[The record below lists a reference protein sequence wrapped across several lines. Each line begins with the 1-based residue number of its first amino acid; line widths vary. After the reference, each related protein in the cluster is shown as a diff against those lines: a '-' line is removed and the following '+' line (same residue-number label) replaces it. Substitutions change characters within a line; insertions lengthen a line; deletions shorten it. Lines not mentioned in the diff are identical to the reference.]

1 MKAKIS
7 ETDNLIKVKKAAKGE
22 FTYALSKNLLKTI
35 SNLSLEVMSLNQISL
50 RDQEFANQST
60 EKFMGDVDLVIK
72 EKLDKVREYKREI
85 SGENQENDGQR
96 KKKITFL

>member
-1 MKAKIS
+1 
-7 ETDNLIKVKKAAKGE
+7 
-22 FTYALSKNLLKTI
+22 
-35 SNLSLEVMSLNQISL
+35 MSLNQISL

-96 KKKITFL
+96 KKKITFLWFFIIRFL

>member
-1 MKAKIS
+1 MNIHEQYKGIIDILKTKIT

-50 RDQEFANQST
+50 RDQEFANTST
-60 EKFMGDVDLVIK
+60 
-72 EKLDKVREYKREI
+72 
-85 SGENQENDGQR
+85 
-96 KKKITFL
+96 

>member
-1 MKAKIS
+1 MNIHEQYKGIIEILKTKIS

-50 RDQEFANQST
+50 KDQEFANQST
-60 EKFMGDVDLVIK
+60 EKFMGEVDQVIK
-72 EKLDKVREYKREI
+72 EKLEKVREYKR
-85 SGENQENDGQR
+85 
-96 KKKITFL
+96 

>member
-1 MKAKIS
+1 
-7 ETDNLIKVKKAAKGE
+7 
-22 FTYALSKNLLKTI
+22 
-35 SNLSLEVMSLNQISL
+35 MSLNQISL
-50 RDQEFANQST
+50 RDQEFSNLST
-60 EKFMGDVDLVIK
+60 EKIMGEFDIVLK

>member
-1 MKAKIS
+1 MKTKIS